1 MYNYDGPRSVDGW
14 QRFVEEGYKHAI
26 GEELPEGVSTFGQF
40 YKEVETAANQVISLG
55 TEQPLLLVAIVVGFL
70 AFMVLTFWCMYQ
82 VTEKLTAGQAP
93 QGTNVNKEET
103 AATVDS
109 DPKKLK
115 TE

>member
-14 QRFVEEGYKHAI
+14 QRFVEDGYKHAI
-26 GEELPEGVSTFGQF
+26 GEEIPNEVSTFGQF
-40 YKEVETAANQVISLG
+40 YKEVQIAANQVVSLG
-55 TEQPLLLVAIVVGFL
+55 TEQPLLLVAIVVGFI

-93 QGTNVNKEET
+93 QNTGVNKEEVDVT
-103 AATVDS
+103 TDS

-115 TE
+115 KE